1 MKELDLLEGSVRKTI
16 LRFSIPTILGM
27 AATQLYT
34 VADTMIIGR
43 FMDKYALGAVSNAST
58 VLMVFLFIS

>member
-1 MKELDLLEGSVRKTI
+1 MKKLDLLKGPVKKTI
-16 LRFSIPTILGM
+16 LHFSVPTILGM

-43 FMDKYALGAVSNAST
+43 FMD
-58 VLMVFLFIS
+58 